1 MSLNMKISYDSM
13 ETRTKLDALQSSH
26 PNLYNQFRDYLATIK
41 ELDYDAMLSLIAEE
55 SRKTNRYKIIKEL
68 ERGEYEFRIPPND
81 KKGGVLRVYFE
92 LEDDRYTLIITGSQV
107 KTLTPSN
114 TKKDRRDHDG
124 KKQTKRKPKKHMQ

>member
-1 MSLNMKISYDSM
+1 MSLNMKISYDSI
-13 ETRTKLDALQSSH
+13 ETKENLDARQRSH

-55 SRKTNRYKIIKEL
+55 SLKPNRYQIIKEL
-68 ERGEYEFRIPPND
+68 ERGKYEFRIPPND

-124 KKQTKRKPKKHMQ
+124 KNQTKRKPKKHKQ